1 MNSLEFA
8 LQTEMDGID
17 FYTAKAEE
25 NKDNSLHKVF
35 VFLAKDEQRHASLI
49 RDLGAHKFGD
59 LPDIEALASV
69 KSLFNDADM
78 LTDGIYTSSAQL
90 STYHLARE
98 IEKKSI
104 DLYNNELHQSDD
116 PKVQEVFRFILKQE
130 QQHYALFDELC
141 VRVGRPDEWIEAAEF
156 GVREDY

>member
-1 MNSLEFA
+1 MNSLELT

-35 VFLAKDEQRHASLI
+35 IFLVKDEQRHASLI
-49 RDLGAHKFGD
+49 RDLGEHKFGE
-59 LPDIEALASV
+59 LPDVETLASV
-69 KSLFNDADM
+69 KSVFADADM
-78 LTDGIYTSSAQL
+78 LTDGFYTSSVQL

-104 DLYNNELHQSDD
+104 DLYNNVLHQSED
-116 PKVQEVFRFILKQE
+116 PKEQEVFRFILKQE
-130 QQHYALFDELC
+130 QQHYELFDELC
-141 VRVGRPDEWIEAAEF
+141 LRVGRPDEWIEAAEF
-156 GVREDY
+156 GIREDY